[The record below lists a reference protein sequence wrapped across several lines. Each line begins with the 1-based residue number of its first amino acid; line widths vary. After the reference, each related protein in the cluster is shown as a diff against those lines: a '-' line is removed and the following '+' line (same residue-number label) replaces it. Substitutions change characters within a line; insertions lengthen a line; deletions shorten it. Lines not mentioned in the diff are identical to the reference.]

1 MCIKISRKIDFDSL
15 ICKKFGYK
23 KTSCKQAYFAVNET
37 INYYISGVSTI
48 HLASLDATKAF
59 DKLWRDG
66 LFFKLK
72 DKINSCLW
80 RIIVSYYNNSKIIVK
95 MGAEKSEAY
104 RTTEGVKQGGVLSPY
119 LFNFFIDE
127 MITSGLAKNTGAK
140 LGKNNVSVV
149 SYCDDI
155 LLLGCTTT
163 QSEILLDNCQEYAM
177 DWKME
182 FNPKKSVY
190 MEIGKYKNKN
200 IIKMSGIR
208 IPEVSDFIYLGLPI
222 GDTLAINSFLE
233 KKMSK
238 VERAFYS
245 LYGIGCKPH
254 ALNPKTIAFLYKQFC
269 QSIFRYGLDNLFV
282 NNNQLLNFN
291 TRQNILIKRALGL
304 SKFCKTT
311 PLFQVLKVESMKQLY
326 YKHKIF
332 MYKQVVNNTV
342 SSEIFFFLKDYY
354 DGIKAVD
361 SLIKQL
367 KEVEVSTKT
376 EDSLSDLKKTMKKIE
391 GLNICQNK
399 GLLDSIDFNTK
410 MTNYIEQKNLME
422 SFLRYKNFVDK

>member
-1 MCIKISRKIDFDSL
+1 MWLF
-15 ICKKFGYK
+15 
-23 KTSCKQAYFAVNET
+23 T
-37 INYYISGVSTI
+37 INYYNSGGSTV
-48 HLASLDATKAF
+48 HLASLNATTAF

-66 LFFKLK
+66 LIFKLK

-104 RTTEGVKQGGVLSPY
+104 RTTEFGVLSPY
-119 LFNFFIDE
+119 LLTFFLDE
-127 MITSGLAKNTGAK
+127 MITSGLVKNTGAK

-163 QSEILLDNCQEYAM
+163 QLDILLDNCQEYAM

-222 GDTLAINSFLE
+222 GDTLAKNSFLE

-238 VERAFYS
+238 VGRAFYS
-245 LYGIGCKPH
+245 L
-254 ALNPKTIAFLYKQFC
+254 
-269 QSIFRYGLDNLFV
+269 
-282 NNNQLLNFN
+282 
-291 TRQNILIKRALGL
+291 
-304 SKFCKTT
+304 
-311 PLFQVLKVESMKQLY
+311 
-326 YKHKIF
+326 
-332 MYKQVVNNTV
+332 
-342 SSEIFFFLKDYY
+342 
-354 DGIKAVD
+354 
-361 SLIKQL
+361 
-367 KEVEVSTKT
+367 
-376 EDSLSDLKKTMKKIE
+376 
-391 GLNICQNK
+391 
-399 GLLDSIDFNTK
+399 
-410 MTNYIEQKNLME
+410 
-422 SFLRYKNFVDK
+422 